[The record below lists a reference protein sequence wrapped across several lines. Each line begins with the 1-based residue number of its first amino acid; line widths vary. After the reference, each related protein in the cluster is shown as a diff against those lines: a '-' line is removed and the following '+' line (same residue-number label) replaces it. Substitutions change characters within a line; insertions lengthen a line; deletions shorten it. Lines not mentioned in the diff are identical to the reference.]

1 MPASNTF
8 TRMQKGQGLT
18 LTDNIINQDILDEA
32 KEDFLVYSEEVLL
45 DRAIPAAEDGL
56 LSSQRKILW
65 TMQEYLKMNAKSH
78 AKKCN
83 SIVGATLLTAY
94 FHGDQACY
102 GVLRK
107 MSQSYLM
114 RYPLVTPEG
123 QLGTQEDNDMFA
135 SSRYTAAK
143 PSVFSDLMFNDFNK
157 EVVPKKE
164 TYTGEF
170 MEPIVLPGLFPN
182 ALCNGR
188 QTIGIS
194 MSHSMPSHNLTEVCN
209 AAIALINNPNVT
221 FDELITY
228 IPGPDF
234 PLGGSIIN
242 SKEVRTAFETG
253 KSKVS
258 LKVRGD
264 YEVSGQDIIFTS
276 IPYRTYRNKIK
287 EQIANNIDAFD
298 EVLTDYDDESNLGQN
313 RLIFHVKPGVSIK
326 AALNK
331 LFALTDLQS
340 TVSYNMNFILDGTP
354 KLLSL
359 KQLLQAYVSHQES
372 VLIKATEYDKAKAEA
387 RIHILKGLIAAI
399 DVIDDGIARIKAAK
413 DRVAA
418 RAALM
423 SFLSIDEVQ
432 ANAILDM
439 KLGKLTRLDKQE
451 LVEELEEKEKFVD
464 KCNAILNNKY
474 VRNATLIERIGK
486 LRDTYGDARRTKLL
500 DIEDESKEKKET
512 PKLPPEECVLII
524 NNNGAAKRIA
534 VKNFKVTKRNTVG
547 VKTNGDIIAYS
558 NKTNT
563 EDVLMVF
570 TNLGK
575 MYRLLVENIPEGS
588 NTSAATPISSLVEFE
603 QGEVPMAYTTLSR
616 GTAYKYIF
624 FATKNGMVKKVPLEE
639 YDKIKR
645 TGVAAIKLREEDE
658 LASVT
663 FINDEQMLLVSSQG
677 MTIRFPTKDMP
688 ISSRIAMGVKGM
700 NLNDED
706 SVLTALPIFNPA
718 DYLAVVSEGGLGKRT
733 KLEEFPLQNRNGKGL
748 ICYKGTIA
756 GATLVKEED
765 KVLINGDKTAIVVSA
780 SDLPVLTRTSNGNAM
795 IKNNSKV
802 ISITKV

>member
-94 FHGDQACY
+94 GHGDQACY

-228 IPGPDF
+228 IPGPHF
-234 PLGGSIIN
+234 PLGGSIIKR
-242 SKEVRTAFETG
+242 KEVRTAFETG

-298 EVLTDYDDESNLGQN
+298 EVLTDYDDESNLG
-313 RLIFHVKPGVSIK
+313 
-326 AALNK
+326 
-331 LFALTDLQS
+331 
-340 TVSYNMNFILDGTP
+340 
-354 KLLSL
+354 
-359 KQLLQAYVSHQES
+359 
-372 VLIKATEYDKAKAEA
+372 
-387 RIHILKGLIAAI
+387 
-399 DVIDDGIARIKAAK
+399 
-413 DRVAA
+413 
-418 RAALM
+418 
-423 SFLSIDEVQ
+423 
-432 ANAILDM
+432 
-439 KLGKLTRLDKQE
+439 
-451 LVEELEEKEKFVD
+451 
-464 KCNAILNNKY
+464 
-474 VRNATLIERIGK
+474 
-486 LRDTYGDARRTKLL
+486 
-500 DIEDESKEKKET
+500 
-512 PKLPPEECVLII
+512 
-524 NNNGAAKRIA
+524 
-534 VKNFKVTKRNTVG
+534 
-547 VKTNGDIIAYS
+547 
-558 NKTNT
+558 
-563 EDVLMVF
+563 
-570 TNLGK
+570 
-575 MYRLLVENIPEGS
+575 
-588 NTSAATPISSLVEFE
+588 
-603 QGEVPMAYTTLSR
+603 
-616 GTAYKYIF
+616 
-624 FATKNGMVKKVPLEE
+624 
-639 YDKIKR
+639 
-645 TGVAAIKLREEDE
+645 
-658 LASVT
+658 
-663 FINDEQMLLVSSQG
+663 
-677 MTIRFPTKDMP
+677 
-688 ISSRIAMGVKGM
+688 
-700 NLNDED
+700 
-706 SVLTALPIFNPA
+706 
-718 DYLAVVSEGGLGKRT
+718 
-733 KLEEFPLQNRNGKGL
+733 
-748 ICYKGTIA
+748 
-756 GATLVKEED
+756 
-765 KVLINGDKTAIVVSA
+765 
-780 SDLPVLTRTSNGNAM
+780 
-795 IKNNSKV
+795 
-802 ISITKV
+802 